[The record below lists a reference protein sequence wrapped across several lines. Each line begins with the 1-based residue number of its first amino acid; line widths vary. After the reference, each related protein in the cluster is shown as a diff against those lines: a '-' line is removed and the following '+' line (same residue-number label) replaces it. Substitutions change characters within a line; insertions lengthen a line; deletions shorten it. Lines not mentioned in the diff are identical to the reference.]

1 MLTLTLPDVRPPL
14 TVAKNEV
21 LLVTNA
27 DLRESANVKCWPVQQ
42 QFEARLSEVL
52 ITRFGYRA
60 KRAHPLKT
68 DRGHGFISN
77 QREGSDVFAGIDPE
91 APVIVLLTAW
101 QYSHHLAPSL
111 AQHRGPIL
119 LLANFEGTWPGLVGM
134 LCMAGTLTSLGRD
147 YSRLWS
153 VAFDDEFFYRSLGAW
168 LKTGRIEHDT
178 SYLHEID
185 RSHAVMATPA
195 GRLGAEVGRY
205 SLQHKEIIGLFD
217 TFCMGM
223 INGVFPQ
230 KALADIGMPL
240 EGLSQSDLLAE
251 MALVPRELAEQCLAW
266 YQAQGMRF
274 EFGSDP
280 ATELTRDQ
288 VLEQCAM
295 LIALGRFVDRFGLS
309 AVGVQY
315 QQGLARCCAASDFAE
330 GAIGNAERFPI
341 PTVDGRIVREGKAIP
356 CINEVDMGTAIPQ
369 TMLWRL
375 LDSLG
380 LPAETTLHDIRWGS
394 EFEGTFYWDLEIS
407 GAVPFAHLRGGIAGA
422 TGYRQSPMYFPKGG
436 STITGQG
443 KAGRFIW
450 ARAHYE
456 GTAVVLHVGTG
467 HAVELPAAEFE
478 RRRRATS
485 WEWPLLNCVL
495 DGVSRDQ
502 LMAGH
507 QSNHIT
513 IAYVDEAA
521 IDDVLRA
528 FVAQALTQNMR
539 PRVAG
544 AAFAAL

>member
-1 MLTLTLPDVRPPL
+1 MLSLTLPAVRPPL
-14 TVAKNEV
+14 RAAKNEV

-42 QFEARLSEVL
+42 QFEARLAEVL

-60 KRAHPLKT
+60 QRAHPLKT

-111 AQHRGPIL
+111 VQHRGPIL

-134 LCMAGTLTSLGRD
+134 LCMAGTLTSLGKD

-153 VAFDDEFFYRSLGAW
+153 VAFDDEFFYRGLGAW

-178 SYLHEID
+178 SYLHAID
-185 RSHAVMATPA
+185 RTHAVLATPA

-251 MALVPRELAEQCLAW
+251 MALVPPELAEQCLAW

-280 ATELTRDQ
+280 ATELTREQ

-341 PTVDGRIVREGKAIP
+341 PAADGRIVRHGKAIP

-394 EFEGTFYWDLEIS
+394 EFDGIFYWDLEIS

-443 KAGRFIW
+443 KAGRFVW

-456 GTAVVLHVGTG
+456 GTEVVLHVGTG

-513 IAYVDEAA
+513 IAYVDEAV

-539 PRVAG
+539 PLVAG
-544 AAFAAL
+544 TAFAAL

>member
-1 MLTLTLPDVRPPL
+1 MLSLTLPAVRPPL
-14 TVAKNEV
+14 RAAKNEV

-42 QFEARLSEVL
+42 QFEARLADVL

-60 KRAHPLKT
+60 QRAHPLKT

-111 AQHRGPIL
+111 VQHRGPIL

-134 LCMAGTLTSLGRD
+134 LCMAGTLTSLGKD

-153 VAFDDEFFYRSLGAW
+153 VAFDDEFFYRGLGAW

-178 SYLHEID
+178 SYLHAID
-185 RSHAVMATPA
+185 RTHAVLATPA

-251 MALVPRELAEQCLAW
+251 MALVPPELAEQCLAW

-280 ATELTRDQ
+280 ATELTREQ

-341 PTVDGRIVREGKAIP
+341 PAADGRIVRHGKAIP

-394 EFEGTFYWDLEIS
+394 EFDGIFYWDLEIS

-443 KAGRFIW
+443 KAGRFVW

-456 GTAVVLHVGTG
+456 GTEVVLHVGTG

-513 IAYVDEAA
+513 IAYVDEAV

-539 PRVAG
+539 PLVAG
-544 AAFAAL
+544 TAFAAL